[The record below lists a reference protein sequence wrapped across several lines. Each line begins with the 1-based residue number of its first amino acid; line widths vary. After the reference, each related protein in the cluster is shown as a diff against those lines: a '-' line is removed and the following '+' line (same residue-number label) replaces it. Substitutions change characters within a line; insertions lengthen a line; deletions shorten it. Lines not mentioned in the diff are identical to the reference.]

1 MNEID
6 ALMDAERTRMLGVL
20 EELDDEQWNAPSL
33 CAGWRVRDVVVHLLM
48 PYHLTV
54 PRFLGNMAAAGFKFD
69 AMADRWARKNNRPTR
84 HITEA
89 LRQTAKARFRIP
101 GAPPE
106 APLCHLVIHAQDIYR
121 PLGVDHTIDARSA
134 NIVLDQLA
142 TPQARRALKPGLLD
156 GLAFA
161 AHDSG
166 WNYGTGAEVIGSASA
181 LVTTLAGRPA
191 AIHELTGSGAA
202 HIRRR
207 LLPPV
212 PGPGGPTGT

>member
-6 ALMDAERTRMLGVL
+6 ALIDAERTRMLGVL

-69 AMADRWARKNNRPTR
+69 AMADRWARTDNRPTG

-106 APLCHLVIHAQDIYR
+106 APLCHFVIHAQDIYR
-121 PLGVDHTIDARSA
+121 PLGVDHTIDPRSA

-156 GLAFA
+156 GLAFTA
-161 AHDSG
+161 QDSG

-191 AIHELTGSGAA
+191 ATHELNGSGAA
-202 HIRRR
+202 HIRWR
-207 LLPPV
+207 LLPPG
-212 PGPGGPTGT
+212 PHPGGSTGT